1 MKLVIEIDDEHYAT
15 ITNKVKAIRDE
26 VSRNGYANNDVV
38 PIGWVSIADGIPLL
52 KGYGRLIDAD
62 ALEYTC
68 NADECGMLTGCN
80 HCQYHI
86 VTEHEID
93 NAPTIIEADK
103 SVLEKI
109 AETQNSLKST
119 CKAWDEAIEKDG
131 YVN

>member
-26 VSRNGYANNDVV
+26 VSRNSYANNDVV
-38 PIGWVSIADGIPLL
+38 PIGWVSIADGTPLPE
-52 KGYGRLIDAD
+52 GHGRLIDAD
-62 ALEYTC
+62 SFVQKHPLAFVRDVI
-68 NADECGMLTGCN
+68 ND
-80 HCQYHI
+80 
-86 VTEHEID
+86 
-93 NAPTIIEADK
+93 APTIIEADK
-103 SVLEKI
+103 GVLEKI